1 MSRPAAIGL
10 VLAGGSARRMQPTGP
25 VPHGPV
31 RKEAIEVA
39 GATFLERVVSAVA
52 RETERVVVVTAPGR
66 PLPAVSR
73 PVEVVHDSAAGSG
86 PLAAIGDGLAHLG
99 AAPPGPD
106 PRLVFV
112 ASCDLPLL
120 DSRVVRLLLDRAA
133 ASGADW
139 TAPEIDG
146 HVQVLASVVRPA
158 LAPRIAGWLA
168 AGRRDP
174 RGLFAMLAG
183 ECPGRTC
190 MVGAAECAAVDPGL
204 ESFRDVDTPADRE
217 RVVRQLTYGERP
229 GEAYTPPS

>member
-10 VLAGGSARRMQPTGP
+10 VLAGGAARRMQPTGAAAREP
-25 VPHGPV
+25 L

-52 RETERVVVVTAPGR
+52 RETDRVVIVTVPGR
-66 PLPAVSR
+66 DLPAVSC

-86 PLAAIGDGLAHLG
+86 PLAAIGDGLAYLG
-99 AAPPGPD
+99 PAASTPD

-120 DSRVVRLLLDRAA
+120 DARVVRLLLDRAA

-139 TAPEIDG
+139 TVAEIDG
-146 HVQVLASVVRPA
+146 HMQVLASVVRPA
-158 LAPRIAGWLA
+158 LAPRVARWLA

-174 RGLFAMLAG
+174 RGLFAALAG
-183 ECPGRTC
+183 ESPALTC
-190 MVGAAECAAVDPGL
+190 VVTAAECATVEPGL
-204 ESFRDVDTPADRE
+204 ESFRDVDTPLDRE
-217 RVVRQLTYGERP
+217 RVAWQLTYGERAD
-229 GEAYTPPS
+229 GAYTPPP

>member
-1 MSRPAAIGL
+1 MSRPGAIGL
-10 VLAGGSARRMQPTGP
+10 VLAGGAARRMQPTGVSP
-25 VPHGPV
+25 REPL

-66 PLPAVSR
+66 SLPAVSH
-73 PVEVVHDSAAGSG
+73 PVEVVRDSSAGAG
-86 PLAAIGDGLAHLG
+86 PLAAIADGLAHLG

-120 DSRVVRLLLDRAA
+120 DSRVVGLLLDRAA

-158 LAPRIAGWLA
+158 LAARIVGWLA
-168 AGRRDP
+168 TGRRDP

-183 ECPGRTC
+183 EGPGRTC
-190 MVGAAECAAVDPGL
+190 VVGAAECAAVDPGL
-204 ESFRDVDTPADRE
+204 DSFRDVDTPADRE
-217 RVVRQLTYGERP
+217 RVARQLTYGEWP
-229 GEAYTPPS
+229 GAAYTPPS